1 MSVACARWTSS
12 LEVSRPDS
20 VSLPSATVN
29 ATEVTLVKPP
39 VSEIEWP
46 LGAVESAAI
55 VTVSAV
61 NAPETLYPM
70 TCTAPG
76 ALAPAVQ
83 L

>member
-1 MSVACARWTSS
+1 
-12 LEVSRPDS
+12 
-20 VSLPSATVN
+20 VN

-55 VTVSAV
+55 VSVSAV
-61 NAPETLYPM
+61 NAPETLFAM